1 MFTPMQI
8 AAILALMYLAL
19 GVAFFAYPRGRAT
32 PDDFSP
38 LGQIAVFCDT
48 LPLVLTWPIAVWR
61 LVAARR

>member
-1 MFTPMQI
+1 MFTPMQTVL
-8 AAILALMYLAL
+8 ILVLMYLAL

-38 LGQIAVFCDT
+38 LGQVSVFCDT

-61 LVAARR
+61 LLAARG